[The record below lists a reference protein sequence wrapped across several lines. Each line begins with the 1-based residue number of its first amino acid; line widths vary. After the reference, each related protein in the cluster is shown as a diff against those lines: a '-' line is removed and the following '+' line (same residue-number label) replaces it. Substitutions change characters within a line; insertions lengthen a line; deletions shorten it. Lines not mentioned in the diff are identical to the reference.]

1 MMSAVKRFRNL
12 GFFRSRKVTRLW
24 KKLIPGF
31 IMRTVFIAAVL
42 STCWSWLVYTYQA
55 RQVGKEL
62 LVTMSVLNTAGTI
75 CIITLVLY
83 PLIHASYRALKKDSR
98 ELLES
103 NIYTI
108 LALGNAIAQRDSNTD
123 EHNYRVTYFSL
134 CLGEALNLPPQ
145 SIRTLVKGA
154 FLHDVGKIGI
164 QDDILLKPSDLSNEE
179 YEVMKTHVQQGVRI
193 VDDIPWLQDS
203 KDVIRF
209 HHERYDGGGYPL
221 GISGDRIPM
230 VARIFSLV
238 DVFDALISKRPYK
251 SAMSY
256 DDAIEIL
263 RQQRQL
269 FDPQVFSCFID
280 ISKSLF
286 KSAVSMEKKEYDIYL
301 TEKIIQYFEV

>member
-1 MMSAVKRFRNL
+1 MNSLRPQ
-12 GFFRSRKVTRLW
+12 KVIKLW
-24 KKLIPGF
+24 KKLIPDF
-31 IMRTVFIAAVL
+31 ILRTVFIAAML
-42 STCWSWLVYTYQA
+42 SACWSWLVYTYQA
-55 RQVGKEL
+55 RQVDKEL
-62 LVTMSVLNTAGTI
+62 IVSISVFNTIGTI

-83 PLIHASYRALKKDSR
+83 PLIHASYRTLRKNGR

-108 LALGNAIAQRDSNTD
+108 QALGNAIAERDSTTD

-134 CLGEALNLPPQ
+134 CLGEALNLPQ
-145 SIRTLVKGA
+145 ASMQTLVKGA

-164 QDDILLKPSDLSNEE
+164 RDDILLKPAGLSSEE
-179 YEVMKTHVQQGVRI
+179 YETMKTHVGQGVRI
-193 VDDIPWLQDS
+193 VDDIPWLRDS

-221 GISGDRIPM
+221 GISGSRIPI

-256 DDAIEIL
+256 DEAIGIL
-263 RQQRQL
+263 RRQRQQ
-269 FDPQVFSCFID
+269 FDPLVFSRFIE
-280 ISKSLF
+280 ISKSLYE
-286 KSAVSMEKKEYDIYL
+286 SAVSIGKREYDICL
-301 TEKIIQYFEV
+301 TEKIKQYFIV